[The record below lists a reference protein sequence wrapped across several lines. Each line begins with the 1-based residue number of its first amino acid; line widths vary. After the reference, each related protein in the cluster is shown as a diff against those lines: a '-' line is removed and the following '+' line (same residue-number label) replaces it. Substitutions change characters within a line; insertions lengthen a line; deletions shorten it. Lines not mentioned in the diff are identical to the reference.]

1 MTPRVFSIQ
10 SLPLS
15 AWKNGQ
21 GMTRPVA
28 EAPGWRVS
36 IATIGRSCAF
46 SAYPGLQRQQALLS
60 GAGLELVLP
69 TRERMRLAC
78 AGPVLSFSGA
88 VPLACHLVGG
98 AVTVLNIMFAPGRFP
113 DAAIR
118 SATTT
123 FFPNAGADTIIVPVS
138 GSWRAA
144 CANNTVHHVTTGEIL
159 RGAVLHI
166 APLPAPGLQSALC
179 YIASSCM

>member
-1 MTPRVFSIQ
+1 MTPRPSSIQ
-10 SLPLS
+10 ALPAS

-36 IATIGRSCAF
+36 IATIDRSCAY

-69 TRERMRLAC
+69 TRERMQLAC
-78 AGPVLSFSGA
+78 AGRVLSFSGA
-88 VPLACHLVGG
+88 VPLDCQLLGG
-98 AVTVLNIMFAPGRFP
+98 TVTVLNIMFAPDSFP

-123 FFPNAGADTIIVPVS
+123 FFPNAGADTVIVPVR
-138 GSWRAA
+138 GSWRAV
-144 CANNTVHHVTTGEIL
+144 CANNTVHHVATGEIL
-159 RGAVLHI
+159 RGAVLYI
-166 APLPAPGLQSALC
+166 APLPGPGLQSALC
-179 YIASSCM
+179 YVASSCM